1 MHIYVITMYRF
12 GNRNKH
18 SYVLGVYSSK
28 KKAIKYARI
37 EEADRGEKYK
47 AEILKIKINKEYDN
61 VNEMIEIE
69 SGDD

>member
-18 SYVLGVYSSK
+18 SYVLGAYSSK